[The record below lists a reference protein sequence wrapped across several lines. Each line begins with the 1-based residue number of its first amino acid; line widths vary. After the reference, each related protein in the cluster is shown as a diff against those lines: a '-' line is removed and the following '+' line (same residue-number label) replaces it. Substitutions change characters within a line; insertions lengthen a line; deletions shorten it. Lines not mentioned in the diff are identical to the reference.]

1 MKLLATGLVLIA
13 TGLALVVFTYLNP
26 AALFIAGAVCTF
38 LGVINLL
45 SLLYGLGAGAR
56 ESDTRD
62 AVDLVLANDRDS
74 ARRSAQGFSDHI

>member
-1 MKLLATGLVLIA
+1 MKLLAL
-13 TGLALVVFTYLNP
+13 GLALLAGALAMLIFSDLDP

-45 SLLYGLGAGAR
+45 SLLYGLGAGAK